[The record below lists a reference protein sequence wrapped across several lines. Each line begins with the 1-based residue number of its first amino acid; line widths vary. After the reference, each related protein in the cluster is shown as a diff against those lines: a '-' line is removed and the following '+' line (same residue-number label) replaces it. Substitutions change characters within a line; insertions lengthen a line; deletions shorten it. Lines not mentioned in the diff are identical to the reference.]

1 MTWDY
6 DDKNYQQQAA
16 ADSKWLLQR
25 MLTGEGLKGRKIARA
40 ALEKYLPEIKLPENA
55 EFFWSYCYG
64 TRNFK
69 TMAKTGA
76 GFFGDRTND
85 VGILFNG
92 RHGASR
98 ILFAPSLV

>member
-40 ALEKYLPEIKLPENA
+40 ALEIYLPEIKLPENRRVFL
-55 EFFWSYCYG
+55 ELLLWNKKF
-64 TRNFK
+64 
-69 TMAKTGA
+69 
-76 GFFGDRTND
+76 
-85 VGILFNG
+85 
-92 RHGASR
+92 
-98 ILFAPSLV
+98 